1 MLDALCEHLLEKPG
15 LYLDEMV
22 IFIWDEFRILATT
35 SSIMRALT
43 LIGWSKKSIR
53 QRAKE

>member
-1 MLDALCEHLLEKPG
+1 MLDALYEHLLEKLG

-35 SSIMRALT
+35 SSIRRALILT
-43 LIGWSKKSIR
+43 G
-53 QRAKE
+53 

>member
-35 SSIMRALT
+35 PSIRRALT